1 MSIRKGR
8 APRRRGAQDGLT
20 MSPAETSDR
29 RAWVRDTLSASDWVV
44 PLPAG
49 AVDEIEAVV
58 HRLRR
63 EPLPTLL
70 LSPTQFNLAQC
81 REVMAAVG
89 RQLHDGIG
97 LAVLDR
103 VPVER
108 FSVDENRAVAW
119 LLGSLLGRLVAQKW
133 NGTMVYDVRDTGQA
147 LGYGV
152 RRSVTN
158 LDLQFHTDAPWL
170 AEPPELV
177 GLLCL
182 HPALEGGVS
191 RFVSLVTAH
200 DELERRQP
208 ALLRRLYAPFP
219 WDRQAEHA
227 PDDPKDA
234 RQPVFEAPAG
244 GLRGRYNH
252 TLVESALA
260 LTSAILDDEG
270 RQALTAMSEIVNLP
284 ARWVEF
290 TIDRGQLQYL
300 NNRLFAHSRTPF
312 RDAEEPERRRH
323 LIRLWN
329 RDEGRQSFH
338 A

>member
-1 MSIRKGR
+1 M
-8 APRRRGAQDGLT
+8 
-20 MSPAETSDR
+20 
-29 RAWVRDTLSASDWVV
+29 

-58 HRLRR
+58 QRLRR
-63 EPLPTLL
+63 EPLPTIL
-70 LSPTQFNLAQC
+70 LSPDQFALTQC

-89 RQLHDGIG
+89 RQLRDGIG

-108 FSVDENRAVAW
+108 FSAEENRAAGW
-119 LLGSLLGRLVAQKW
+119 ILGSLLGRLVAQKW
-133 NGTMVYDVRDTGQA
+133 DGAMLYDVRDTGKS
-147 LGYGV
+147 LTYGV

-182 HPALEGGVS
+182 NPAPEGGVS

-200 DELERRQP
+200 DEIERRQP
-208 ALLRRLYAPFP
+208 ALFRRLHERFP

-227 PDDPKDA
+227 PDDDKVA
-234 RQPVFEAPAG
+234 SEPVFEATLS
-244 GLRGRYNH
+244 GLRCRYNH
-252 TLVESALA
+252 ALVESAQELSGSRLDDPGREA
-260 LTSAILDDEG
+260 LTV
-270 RQALTAMSEIVNLP
+270 MSEIINSP
-284 ARWVEF
+284 ALWVEF
-290 TIDRGQLQYL
+290 TIERGQLQYL

-312 RDAEEPERRRH
+312 RDAEEPDRKRH

-329 RDEGRQSFH
+329 RDEGRQTFH

>member
-1 MSIRKGR
+1 
-8 APRRRGAQDGLT
+8 
-20 MSPAETSDR
+20 
-29 RAWVRDTLSASDWVV
+29 V

-58 HRLRR
+58 QRLRR
-63 EPLPTLL
+63 EPLPTIL
-70 LSPTQFNLAQC
+70 LSPDEFALTQC

-89 RQLHDGIG
+89 RQLRDGIG

-108 FSVDENRAVAW
+108 FSAEENRAVGW
-119 LLGSLLGRLVAQKW
+119 ILGSLLGRLVAQKW
-133 NGTMVYDVRDTGQA
+133 DGAMLYDVRDTGKS
-147 LGYGV
+147 LTYGV

-182 HPALEGGVS
+182 NPAPEGGVS
-191 RFVSLVTAH
+191 RFVSLATAH
-200 DELERRQP
+200 DEIERRQP
-208 ALLRRLYAPFP
+208 ALFRRLHERFP

-227 PDDPKDA
+227 PDDDKVA
-234 RQPVFEAPAG
+234 SEPVFEATPS

-252 TLVESALA
+252 ALVESAQELSGSRLDDAGREA
-260 LTSAILDDEG
+260 LTV
-270 RQALTAMSEIVNLP
+270 MSEIINSP
-284 ARWVEF
+284 ALWVEF
-290 TIDRGQLQYL
+290 TIERGQLQYL

-312 RDAEEPERRRH
+312 RDAEEPDRKRH

-329 RDEGRQSFH
+329 RDEGRQTFH

>member
-1 MSIRKGR
+1 
-8 APRRRGAQDGLT
+8 
-20 MSPAETSDR
+20 
-29 RAWVRDTLSASDWVV
+29 V

-58 HRLRR
+58 QRLRR
-63 EPLPTLL
+63 EPLPTIL
-70 LSPTQFNLAQC
+70 LSPDQFALTQC

-89 RQLHDGIG
+89 RQLRDGIG

-108 FSVDENRAVAW
+108 FSAEENRAVGW
-119 LLGSLLGRLVAQKW
+119 ILGSLLGRLVAQKW
-133 NGTMVYDVRDTGQA
+133 DGAMLYDVRDTGKS
-147 LGYGV
+147 LTYGV

-182 HPALEGGVS
+182 NPAPEGGVS

-200 DELERRQP
+200 DEIERRQP
-208 ALLRRLYAPFP
+208 ALFRRLHERFP

-227 PDDPKDA
+227 PDDDKVA
-234 RQPVFEAPAG
+234 SEPVFEATAS
-244 GLRGRYNH
+244 GLRCRYNH
-252 TLVESALA
+252 ALVESAQELSGSRLDDAGREA
-260 LTSAILDDEG
+260 LTV
-270 RQALTAMSEIVNLP
+270 MSEIINSP
-284 ARWVEF
+284 ALWVEF
-290 TIDRGQLQYL
+290 TIERGQLQYL

-312 RDAEEPERRRH
+312 RDAEEPDRKRH

-329 RDEGRQSFH
+329 RDEGHQTFH